1 MMWRSKMSETKQN
14 FIPNNVNKKNI
25 KIMLVLLSLLIGLL
39 LFAFVRDTD
48 KLITHTQAN
57 KLYSSNQIQK
67 VIVDGEYIRLK
78 TQTQT
83 YKVYKEAINKDT
95 FYAKYLVEVKED
107 STYFYDILSLL
118 ILISAFVFMYIL
130 LRQNKLQ
137 QVKQIRSLSKTDP
150 MENGNEPIQALT
162 SSVTF
167 DNVAGIKDV
176 KEELEEIIDFL
187 KEPKKYRDLDIRLP
201 KGLLLIGPPG
211 VGKTLISKA
220 VAGEA
225 GVPFF
230 YQSGASFV
238 HIYVGMGAKRVSEL
252 FKKAKQMAPSI
263 IFIDEIDAVGKSRG
277 EFRNDEREATLNQLL
292 TEMDGFEDSSGVIVI
307 GATNKV
313 EILDEALLRAG
324 RFDRRIHISLPDLED
339 RAKTLE
345 LYLSKKQHQVDIPK
359 VARMTVG
366 FNSAALDTLTNE
378 AALYTMKNKRDVV
391 ETSDFEAVKEKVLSG
406 KRKIL
411 SYTEKEREIQAVYQG
426 AKAVIA
432 TWLDIEFDKIGIVNT
447 LLTTQEHEI
456 LSHSYLMNKIKVY
469 LAGSIATQLEYKE
482 QFSNAAT
489 DIVEAK
495 KLAHK
500 IIYAYAMS
508 EDLTISVQEEE
519 KLLQK
524 AMSEVTTLLKTVEQ
538 ATKKISDYILMHE
551 NITHKECQEILRE
564 IF

>member
-1 MMWRSKMSETKQN
+1 MMETKLN
-14 FIPNNVNKKNI
+14 FKPKAINGKNI
-25 KIMLVLLSLLIGLL
+25 KIIISLLVVFVGLL
-39 LFAFVRDTD
+39 AFGILRDTD
-48 KLITHTQAN
+48 QLITHKQAN
-57 KLYSSNQIQK
+57 SLYSQDKIQK
-67 VIVDGEYIRLK
+67 VIVDGEYIRLR
-78 TQTQT
+78 TADNN
-83 YKVYKEAINKDT
+83 YKIYKDAINKT
-95 FYAKYLVEVKED
+95 AFFTKYPVEVTPD
-107 STYFYDILSLL
+107 SSYLYDILSLL
-118 ILISAFVFMYIL
+118 IILGAFGL
-130 LRQNKLQ
+130 LYRFIKQSKLQ
-137 QVKQIRSLSKTDP
+137 QLRQIRASRVDDTTVY
-150 MENGNEPIQALT
+150 EPVQALT

-167 DNVAGIKDV
+167 ADVAGIKDV

-187 KEPKKYRDLDIRLP
+187 REPQKYRDLDIRLP
-201 KGLLLIGPPG
+201 KGVLLVGPPG

-307 GATNKV
+307 GATNK
-313 EILDEALLRAG
+313 IDMLDEALLRAG

-345 LYLSKKQHQVDIPK
+345 LYLAHKPNQVDIAQ

-378 AALYTMKNKRDVV
+378 AAIFAMREGRTTV
-391 ETSDFEAVKEKVLSG
+391 ETSDFDAVKEKVLSG

-411 SYTEKEREIQAVYQG
+411 SFTEQEREIQAVYQG

-432 TWLDIEFDKIGIVNT
+432 TWLDVEFEKIGIVNT
-447 LLTTQEHEI
+447 QLISQEHEI
-456 LSHSYLMNKIKVY
+456 LSRSKLLNRIKVY
-469 LAGSIATQLEYKE
+469 LAGSIATKIHYNE
-482 QFSNAAT
+482 QFTNASA
-489 DIVEAK
+489 DIMLAK
-495 KLAHK
+495 ELVRKV
-500 IIYAYAMS
+500 IYEYAMS
-508 EDLTISVQEEE
+508 DNFIVTPLQEEE
-519 KLLQK
+519 LLRESV
-524 AMSEVTTLLKTVEQ
+524 SEVNALLKTLEKALSEVSNYLL
-538 ATKKISDYILMHE
+538 AHE
-551 NITHKECQEILRE
+551 NITHDECKEILRE

>member
-1 MMWRSKMSETKQN
+1 VIETKLN
-14 FIPNNVNKKNI
+14 FKPRVINGKNI
-25 KIMLVLLSLLIGLL
+25 KIIISLLVVFVGLL
-39 LFAFVRDTD
+39 VFGILRDTD
-48 KLITHTQAN
+48 QLITHKQAN
-57 KLYSSNQIQK
+57 SLYSQDKIQK
-67 VIVDGEYIRLK
+67 VIVDGEYIRLR
-78 TQTQT
+78 TADNN
-83 YKVYKEAINKDT
+83 YKIYKDAINKT
-95 FYAKYLVEVKED
+95 AFFTKYPVEVTGD
-107 STYFYDILSLL
+107 SSYIYDILSLL
-118 ILISAFVFMYIL
+118 IILGAFGL
-130 LRQNKLQ
+130 LYRFIKQSKLQ
-137 QVKQIRSLSKTDP
+137 QLKQIRASRVDDSAVY
-150 MENGNEPIQALT
+150 EPVQALT

-167 DNVAGIKDV
+167 ADVAGIKDV

-187 KEPKKYRDLDIRLP
+187 REPQKYRDLDIRLP
-201 KGLLLIGPPG
+201 KGVLLVGPPG

-307 GATNKV
+307 GATNK
-313 EILDEALLRAG
+313 IDMLDEALLRAG

-339 RAKTLE
+339 RTKTLE
-345 LYLSKKQHQVDIPK
+345 LYLAHKPNQVDIAQ

-378 AALYTMKNKRDVV
+378 AAIFAMREGRTRV
-391 ETSDFEAVKEKVLSG
+391 ETSDFDAVKEKVLSG

-411 SYTEKEREIQAVYQG
+411 SFTEEEREIQAVYQG

-432 TWLDIEFDKIGIVNT
+432 TWLDVEFEKIGIVNT
-447 LLTTQEHEI
+447 RLITQEHEI
-456 LSHSYLMNKIKVY
+456 LSRSKLLNRIKVY
-469 LAGSIATQLEYKE
+469 LAGSIATKIHYNE
-482 QFSNAAT
+482 QFTNARA
-489 DIVEAK
+489 DIMLAK
-495 KLAHK
+495 ELVRKV
-500 IIYAYAMS
+500 IYEYAMS
-508 EDLTISVQEEE
+508 DNFIVTPLQEDELLRDSV
-519 KLLQK
+519 
-524 AMSEVTTLLKTVEQ
+524 SEVTTLLKTLEQ
-538 ATKKISDYILMHE
+538 ALSKVSNYLLVHE
-551 NITHKECQEILRE
+551 NITAEECREILRE

>member
-1 MMWRSKMSETKQN
+1 MKATKQKFN
-14 FIPNNVNKKNI
+14 PLALNPSNI
-25 KIMLVLLSLLIGLL
+25 KIIVGLLVVLIILLS
-39 LFAFVRDTD
+39 FATFRDTD
-48 KLITHTQAN
+48 TLITHDQAN
-57 KLYSSNQIQK
+57 TLYTEGKIQK
-67 VIVDGEYIRLK
+67 VIIDGDFIRLK
-78 TQTQT
+78 TDTIT
-83 YKVYKEAINKDT
+83 YKIYKDAVNKT
-95 FYAKYLVEVKED
+95 AFFTKYPVEVRED
-107 STYFYDILSLL
+107 NSYLYDLFSL
-118 ILISAFVFMYIL
+118 IIIIAAFGFLYRLMK
-130 LRQNKLQ
+130 QNRLQ
-137 QVKQIRSLSKTDP
+137 QLKHIRAASKAEDTSANDP
-150 MENGNEPIQALT
+150 VQALT
-162 SSVTF
+162 SNVTF
-167 DNVAGIKDV
+167 SDVAGIKDV

-187 KEPKKYRDLDIRLP
+187 KEPQKYRDLDIRLP
-201 KGLLLIGPPG
+201 KGVLLVGPPG

-225 GVPFF
+225 NVPFF

-292 TEMDGFEDSSGVIVI
+292 TEMDGFEDSSGVIII

-345 LYLSKKQHQVDIPK
+345 LYLAHKPNEVNIEQ

-378 AALYTMKNKRDVV
+378 AAIYAMREGRSVV
-391 ETSDFEAVKEKVLSG
+391 ETSDFEAVKEKVLLG

-411 SYTEKEREIQAVYQG
+411 SFTEEEREIQAIYQA

-432 TWLDIEFDKIGIVNT
+432 TWLDVEFEKIGIVNT
-447 LLTTQEHEI
+447 RLLSQEHEI
-456 LSHSYLMNKIKVY
+456 LSKSQLLSRIKVY
-469 LAGSIATQLEYKE
+469 LAGSIATKIHYNE
-482 QFSNAAT
+482 QFTNAST
-489 DIVEAK
+489 DIAQAK
-495 KLAHK
+495 EIVRKVV
-500 IIYAYAMS
+500 YEYVMS
-508 EDLTISVQEEE
+508 ENFIVTPQQEDELLRESV
-519 KLLQK
+519 
-524 AMSEVTTLLKTVEQ
+524 SEVTTLLKTLDKALSEVSSHLL
-538 ATKKISDYILMHE
+538 AHE
-551 NITHKECQEILRE
+551 NITAEECRVILRK

>member
-1 MMWRSKMSETKQN
+1 MWRLALMETEHN
-14 FIPNNVNKKNI
+14 FKPKTLNRKNI
-25 KIMLVLLSLLIGLL
+25 KIISILLILLLGLL
-39 LFAFVRDTD
+39 AFATLRDTD
-48 KLITHTQAN
+48 DLITHKQAN
-57 KLYSSNQIQK
+57 TLYSQNKIQK

-78 TQTQT
+78 TADNS
-83 YKVYKEAINKDT
+83 YKIYKDAVNKT
-95 FYAKYLVEVKED
+95 AFFTKYPVEVTPD
-107 STYFYDILSLL
+107 SSYIYDILSLL
-118 ILISAFVFMYIL
+118 ILLGAFGL
-130 LRQNKLQ
+130 LYRFIKQSKLQ
-137 QVKQIRSLSKTDP
+137 QLKQIRASRVDTSSVD
-150 MENGNEPIQALT
+150 EPVQALT

-167 DNVAGIKDV
+167 ADVAGIKDV

-187 KEPKKYRDLDIRLP
+187 REPQKYRDLDIRLP
-201 KGLLLIGPPG
+201 KGVLLVGPPG

-307 GATNKV
+307 GATNK
-313 EILDEALLRAG
+313 IDMLDEALLRAG

-345 LYLSKKQHQVDIPK
+345 LYLAHKPNQVDIAQ

-378 AALYTMKNKRDVV
+378 AAIFAMREGRTTV
-391 ETSDFEAVKEKVLSG
+391 ETSDFDAVKEKVLSG

-411 SYTEKEREIQAVYQG
+411 SFTEEERKIQAVYQG

-432 TWLDIEFDKIGIVNT
+432 TWLDVEFEKIGIVNT
-447 LLTTQEHEI
+447 RLIVQEHEI
-456 LSHSYLMNKIKVY
+456 LSRSKLLNRIKVY
-469 LAGSIATQLEYKE
+469 LAGSIATQMHYNE
-482 QFSNAAT
+482 QFTNASA
-489 DIVEAK
+489 DIMLAK
-495 KLAHK
+495 ELVHK
-500 IIYAYAMS
+500 VIYTYAMS
-508 EDLTISVQEEE
+508 ENFVVTQFHEEE
-519 KLLQK
+519 
-524 AMSEVTTLLKTVEQ
+524 LLKESVSELKELLETLSKALTEVS
-538 ATKKISDYILMHE
+538 AYLLVHE
-551 NITHKECQEILRE
+551 NITHDECKDILRE